1 MSELLHVAMA
11 ELEAGLDSIRG
22 SPTDEGPL
30 ELIVRRPRTGE
41 REVLDCGQLDLVE
54 GLVGDKWRIDSSSS
68 TPDGTA
74 DPEAQLTIMNSRLI
88 AVAAGA
94 KDCWPLAG
102 DQLYVDLDL
111 SLANLPPGTRL
122 AIGDALVELTSKP
135 HTGCGSFMKRFG
147 RDATKFVNSR
157 IGRELRLR
165 GVNAKVIKPGAIRLG
180 DIARKLGRNNGETC
194 RRA

>member
-11 ELEAGLDSIRG
+11 ELEAGLDLIRG
-22 SPTDEGPL
+22 SPTDEGRV

-41 REVLDCGQLDLVE
+41 REILDCGQLDLIE

-68 TPDGTA
+68 TPDESA

-88 AVAAGA
+88 AVVART
-94 KDCWPLAG
+94 KDRWPLAG

-111 SLANLPPGTRL
+111 SLTNLPPGTRL
-122 AIGDALVELTSKP
+122 AIGDAVVELTDKP
-135 HTGCGSFMKRFG
+135 HTGCGSFMKRYG
-147 RDATKFVNSR
+147 RDATTFVNSR
-157 IGRELRLR
+157 VGRELRLR

-180 DIARKLGRNNGETC
+180 DIARKLGREEGEQA
-194 RRA
+194 R